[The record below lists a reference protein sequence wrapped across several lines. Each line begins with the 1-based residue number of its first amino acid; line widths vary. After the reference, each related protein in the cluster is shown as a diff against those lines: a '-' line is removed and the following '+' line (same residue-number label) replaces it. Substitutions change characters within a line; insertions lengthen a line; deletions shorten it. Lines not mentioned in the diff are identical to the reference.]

1 MSNSVVNI
9 LNNTVLPLDVRY
21 PDLLVGSIQLITLE
35 VLMAKTIRKVLNMGN
50 RGFIELALIHAVS
63 LPMIGG
69 FSGAFGQNTQYDNAT
84 ATTSFQDG
92 AKGVPAVFMAQY
104 ITNVATKGFHMPKVS
119 MKEILV
125 TAASKMLTRP
135 LITLM
140 YPKLHKQLKDGFDIQ
155 NMLEIKQQM
164 ASNLKMK

>member
-1 MSNSVVNI
+1 M
-9 LNNTVLPLDVRY
+9 PLDVRKS
-21 PDLLVGSIQLITLE
+21 DLLVGSLQLITLE
-35 VLMAKTIRKVLNMGN
+35 VLMAKIIRKILSMGN
-50 RGFIELALIHAVS
+50 RGFVELALIHAVS
-63 LPMIGG
+63 LPLIGG
-69 FSGAFGQNTQYDNAT
+69 FSGAFGTNTQYEHAT
-84 ATTSFQDG
+84 AATSFQDG
-92 AKGVPAVFMAQY
+92 AKGVPGVFMAQY

-119 MKEILV
+119 VKEILV

-155 NMLEIKQQM
+155 NRMEIKQQL

>member
-1 MSNSVVNI
+1 MSNSVPNV
-9 LNNTVLPLDVRY
+9 LNNTILPVDPRK
-21 PDLLVGSIQLITLE
+21 PALLVGSIQLITLE
-35 VLMAKTIRKVLNMGN
+35 VLMAKTLRKVLSMGN

-63 LPMIGG
+63 LPMIVA
-69 FSGAFGQNTQYDNAT
+69 GAFGQNTQYQNAT

-104 ITNVATKGFHMPKVS
+104 ITNVAAKGFHMPKVS

-140 YPKLHKQLKDGFDIQ
+140 YPKLHKQLKDGFDVQ
-155 NMLEIKQQM
+155 NRMEIKQQI

>member
-1 MSNSVVNI
+1 MANI
-9 LNNTVLPLDVRY
+9 LNNTVLPLDVRK

-35 VLMAKTIRKVLNMGN
+35 VLMAKTLRKVLSMGN

-69 FSGAFGQNTQYDNAT
+69 FSGAFGQNKQYSNAT
-84 ATTSFQDG
+84 ATSSLQDG

-104 ITNVATKGFHMPKVS
+104 ITNVAAKGFHMPKVS

-140 YPKLHKQLKDGFDIQ
+140 YPKLHKQLKDGFDVQ
-155 NMLEIKQQM
+155 NRMEIKQQI